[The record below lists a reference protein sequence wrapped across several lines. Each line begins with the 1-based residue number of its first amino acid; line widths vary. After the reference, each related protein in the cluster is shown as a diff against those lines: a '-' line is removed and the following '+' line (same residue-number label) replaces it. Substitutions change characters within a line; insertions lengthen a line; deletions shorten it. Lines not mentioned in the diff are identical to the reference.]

1 MTATLNTTVIQN
13 ASSSTPNI
21 TLDTAGNAAFGNMPY
36 GTSSFLRNRI
46 INGNMVIDQRNAG
59 ASVTQTTSQLY
70 TVDRWMVAGSVTTK
84 FTAQQNAGSV
94 TPPTGFSNY
103 LGCTSSSAY
112 SVLTG
117 DYFYLRQCIEGFNFA
132 DLAWGTANAKS
143 VTLSFYVYS
152 SLTGSFGAA
161 VFNSATNRSYPFSYT
176 VSSANTWTFITVTIP
191 GDTTGTWV
199 GATNGIG
206 LQVNFSL
213 GCGATYSGTAN
224 TWAGSLY
231 LQPTSSVSVV
241 GTSGATFYITGVQLE
256 QGSIATPFERRFYG
270 QELYLCQ
277 RYCQPMFGMS
287 STALIGTGNQRNYQ
301 RFTQTMRATPSLNYS
316 YSSSVL
322 PGFALQDGDG
332 NIITQSSL
340 GLNSQVGNANGM
352 TYVISNMSSLTSS
365 RGYVPVNGPGA
376 LAEAEL

>member
-1 MTATLNTTVIQN
+1 M
-13 ASSSTPNI
+13 
-21 TLDTAGNAAFGNMPY
+21 TLDTVGNALFGNMPY

-59 ASVTQTTSQLY
+59 ASVTQTTGQLY

-132 DLAWGTANAKS
+132 DMAWGTANAKS

-241 GTSGATFYITGVQLE
+241 GTNGATFYITGVQLE
-256 QGSIATPFERRFYG
+256 QGSVATPFERPLISK
-270 QELYLCQ
+270 QLADCQ
-277 RYCQPMFGMS
+277 RYYWTTTSADG
-287 STALIGTGNQRNYQ
+287 TLGTGSVQLTTAFDCQ
-301 RFTQTMRATPSLNYS
+301 IFFPVPMRAAPTTIV
-316 YSSSVL
+316 SSVTGFQVAIGNSGTTTTNVTSNGSNSTRIY
-322 PGFALQDGDG
+322 PGRFVASGF
-332 NIITQSSL
+332 TL
-340 GLNSQVGNANGM
+340 GQAG
-352 TYVISNMSSLTSS
+352 YIST
-365 RGYVPVNGPGA
+365 GPGGTIGFN
-376 LAEAEL
+376 AEL